1 MKKSLDSN
9 QDFEY
14 KVAGVAGIEP
24 ASREFRVRCLTAWLH
39 PNICIIELQ
48 PAEPRERQEPLLV
61 R

>member
-39 PNICIIELQ
+39 PNIRIIELQ
-48 PAEPRERQEPLLV
+48 PNELREHRELLLA